1 MCKKNILTTMI
12 AGALL
17 SVGTMAYAVD
27 EEKPIVQIMGGTLH
41 FTGEIVNAACA
52 ISPDSINKTIN
63 LGQYRSANF
72 KAVGDRSVLIPFALK
87 LDDCDPAVA
96 TTAAV
101 AFSGS
106 TDPVDKTV
114 LLTGSEGI
122 GIEISDSAGKVI
134 SPDGSSFTEGKT
146 LSTGSNVF
154 SFSARYKSTQAT
166 VKPGAADADVTFTM
180 QYQ

>member
-1 MCKKNILTTMI
+1 MYKKNILATIMT
-12 AGALL
+12 GALL
-17 SVGTMAYAVD
+17 SVGSMAYAVD
-27 EEKPIVQIMGGTLH
+27 EEKPIVQVMGGTLH

-72 KAVGDRSVLIPFALK
+72 KAVGDRSVLIPFSLK
-87 LDDCDPAVA
+87 LDDCDPTVA
-96 TTAAV
+96 QTAAV

-106 TDPVDKTV
+106 TDLVDKTV

-122 GIEISDSAGKVI
+122 GIEISDASGTVI
-134 SPDGSSFTEGKT
+134 PPDGSSFTEAKK
-146 LSTGSNVF
+146 LSTGANVF
-154 SFSARYKSTQAT
+154 NFSARYKSTLAT